1 MILSG
6 QFKEPEPEHLL
17 RSVRKVFAIE
27 GLAISITINRLTVTL
42 CK

>member
-1 MILSG
+1 MIISG
-6 QFKEPEPEHLL
+6 HGKEPGPELLL

-27 GLAISITINRLTVTL
+27 GLAISITIDRLTVTL